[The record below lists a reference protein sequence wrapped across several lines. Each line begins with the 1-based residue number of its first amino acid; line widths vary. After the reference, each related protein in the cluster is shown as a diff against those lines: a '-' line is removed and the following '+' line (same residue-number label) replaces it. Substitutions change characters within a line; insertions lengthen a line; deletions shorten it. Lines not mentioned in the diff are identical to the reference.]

1 MPTAKS
7 NRIELCYETF
17 GDRANPAMLL
27 AMGLGLQLLHW
38 PVGFCRPSS
47 AIVYPSPGKHPT
59 PQPYFESRL

>member
-27 AMGLGLQLLHW
+27 AMGLGLELLHW
-38 PVGFCRPSS
+38 PVGFSS
-47 AIVYPSPGKHPT
+47 ARARFRNTGP
-59 PQPYFESRL
+59 R